1 MRPTWATVDLDAI
14 EHNVRV
20 LRAHVAP
27 AALCAVVK
35 ANAYGHGAVPV
46 ARAALAGG
54 AEWLAVAFV
63 DEGRELRAAG
73 ITAPVLVLSEPRPA
87 EMATAHAAGLRVTV
101 YSAAGIA
108 AAGAAAAAD
117 GGAPW
122 PVQLKVD
129 TGMHRVGCPPEDVVD
144 RAASIVAL
152 DSLVLEGVWTH
163 CAVADDPEDAF
174 TAAQLVRFD
183 DALDALDA
191 RGWRPSMVH
200 AANSAGAI
208 AHEGTRRS
216 MVRAGIAIYGIAP
229 STTLEG
235 AVDLRPALALRSE
248 VVHVQ
253 EVATGEGV
261 SYGRRWRAARPTRVA
276 TVPIGYA
283 DGVRR
288 SYGLD
293 GGTVLVRGVRCPVL
307 GVVTMDQLLVDVD
320 AIDAAVGDEV
330 VLIGEQGAARVTA
343 NDVADVLGTI
353 GYEVTCAISARVPR
367 RHVGGAA

>member
-73 ITAPVLVLSEPRPA
+73 ITAPMLVLSEPRPA
-87 EMATAHAAGLRVTV
+87 EMVEARAAGLRVTV
-101 YSAAGIA
+101 YSATGIA
-108 AAGAAAAAD
+108 AAATAASD

-129 TGMHRVGCPPEDVVD
+129 TGMHRVGCAPDEVVD
-144 RAASIVAL
+144 RAAAIVAHG
-152 DSLVLEGVWTH
+152 SLVLEGVWTH
-163 CAVADDPEDAF
+163 CAVADDPDDPF
-174 TAAQLVRFD
+174 TAAQLARLD
-183 DALDALDA
+183 DALAELEA
-191 RGWRPSMVH
+191 RGLVPPMVH
-200 AANSAGAI
+200 AANSAGGI
-208 AHEGTRRS
+208 AHEDARRS

-229 STTLEG
+229 STALEG
-235 AVDLRPALALRSE
+235 VVDLRPALALRSE

-253 EVATGEGV
+253 EIATGEGV

-288 SYGLD
+288 SYGVD

-307 GVVTMDQLLVDVD
+307 GVVTMDQMLVDVD
-320 AIDAAVGDEV
+320 AIDVAVGDEV

-343 NDVADVLGTI
+343 NDVAEVLGTI
-353 GYEVTCAISARVPR
+353 GYEVTCAISGRVPR
-367 RHVGGAA
+367 RHVGGTP